1 MSRHKYD
8 RGGQKNENNPGDSE
22 TPPESEHA
30 PRYLQLLAL
39 PGIIIL
45 IIVVIGLVLYL
56 LYGRDTRPSGTE
68 EISAPPPVS
77 AAPATPAAQ
86 KPGAPAFEAQAMAGQ
101 RVAFP
106 STYKGK
112 LVMVDFWATWCAPCI
127 SELPNIVETY
137 NAFHERGFEVLGI
150 ALEKRTPPAEILR
163 FVQKSNMPWP
173 QVYEGAWDIASKFG
187 VRNIPAAF
195 LVDGDTG
202 QLLASGE
209 ALRGPRLRA
218 TIQKFLEQKKREPQ

>member
-1 MSRHKYD
+1 MSRHKHD

-77 AAPATPAAQ
+77 A
-86 KPGAPAFEAQAMAGQ
+86 
-101 RVAFP
+101 
-106 STYKGK
+106 
-112 LVMVDFWATWCAPCI
+112 
-127 SELPNIVETY
+127 
-137 NAFHERGFEVLGI
+137 
-150 ALEKRTPPAEILR
+150 
-163 FVQKSNMPWP
+163 
-173 QVYEGAWDIASKFG
+173 
-187 VRNIPAAF
+187 
-195 LVDGDTG
+195 
-202 QLLASGE
+202 
-209 ALRGPRLRA
+209 
-218 TIQKFLEQKKREPQ
+218 